1 MANVFSIAAKALGKT
16 KTLEDIALGA
26 NAGYAVLGLGVI
38 AVSVIAETIVK
49 VRVSDIVKEKMTKQK
64 SKDIPKAEV
73 AEDNES
79 IDSEESNED

>member
-26 NAGYAVLGLGVI
+26 NAGNAVLGLGAL

-49 VRVSDIVKEKMTKQK
+49 VRVSDIVKEK
-64 SKDIPKAEV
+64 SKDIPETEV